1 MSISDA
7 QHDPTGH
14 GPVGQGPVY
23 KGAADHGPGDLDH
36 MPDRTIDVT
45 GPQTRRQFLRRLTV
59 LAGVGAAAPWAM
71 ELAALAG
78 VSGDA
83 AGASTADDDYRALVC
98 VFLYGGNDHW
108 NTFIPND
115 ADGHA
120 AYRAARGGIARDLG
134 DVLPISPRD
143 GFSGAGSFGFAPELS
158 RLKSLFDA
166 GDAAVVANVGTL
178 VTPLDKAA
186 YASGA
191 PRPPQLFSHND
202 QQSYWQAGAV
212 EGAGSGWG
220 GRIADVLL
228 DGNGDHSL
236 FTSISASG
244 NAIMMS
250 GRNALQYQVSSRGVT
265 TLRTD
270 QFAADSID
278 DGLRT
283 LLATPRPGLFP
294 SAYADTSR
302 RALQAADDLAVA
314 IDAASA
320 SLDLASFFEVAPD
333 MSGGGPVASLQG
345 QLETVARLIAA
356 GKNEL
361 GLKRQVFFV
370 GLGGFDNHSRLV
382 ADHVPLLQALDV
394 GLAGFHRATAALGV
408 ADRVTTFTASDFGRT
423 LLSNGDGTDHGW
435 GGHHLVVGGSV
446 RGNRV
451 FGTVPE
457 VADDGPSDVGQGRLL
472 PTISVDQY
480 AATFGRWLGV
490 GEGDLTAVAP
500 NLGNFAA
507 RDLGLFDQS
516 SIPEPLPTP
525 APTTTT
531 VLTPGPPTTS
541 TSISSTS
548 IVNPPTVEHCPYPP
562 EPAGS

>member
-1 MSISDA
+1 MSTTDD
-7 QHDPTGH
+7 QHGSF
-14 GPVGQGPVY
+14 
-23 KGAADHGPGDLDH
+23 DHA
-36 MPDRTIDVT
+36 PDRPVDVA
-45 GPQTRRQFLRRLTV
+45 GPQTRRQFLRRLTL

-83 AGASTADDDYRALVC
+83 AAASTAEDEYRALVC
-98 VFLYGGNDHW
+98 VFLYGGNDQW
-108 NTFIPND
+108 NTFVPND
-115 ADGHA
+115 PDGHA
-120 AYRAARGGIARDLG
+120 AYTAARGGLARGLDE
-134 DVLPISPRD
+134 VLPISPLD
-143 GFSGAGSFGFAPELS
+143 GFAGAGSFGFAPELPGL
-158 RLKSLFDA
+158 RALFDA

-186 YASGA
+186 YAAGA

-212 EGAGSGWG
+212 EGAATGWG
-220 GRIADVLL
+220 GRIADFLL

-250 GRNALQYQVSSRGVT
+250 GRNALQYQVSGRGVT

-278 DGLRT
+278 AGLR
-283 LLATPRPGLFP
+283 AVMAAQQPGLFP

-320 SLDLASFFEVAPD
+320 SIDVASFFDVDPSL
-333 MSGGGPVASLQG
+333 SGAGGPVGNLRSQM
-345 QLETVARLIAA
+345 ETVARLIAA

-370 GLGGFDNHSRLV
+370 GLGGFDNHSRLM
-382 ADHVPLLQALDV
+382 ADHLPLLSALDI
-394 GLAGFHRATAALGV
+394 GLSGFHRATAALGV
-408 ADRVTTFTASDFGRT
+408 ADRVTTFTASDFGRS

-435 GGHHLVVGGSV
+435 GAHHLVVGGSV

-451 FGTVPE
+451 FGAVPE
-457 VADDGPSDVGQGRLL
+457 VADDGPDDVGQGRLL
-472 PTISVDQY
+472 PTVSVDAY

-490 GEGDLTAVAP
+490 SEGDLTAIAP
-500 NLGNFAA
+500 NLGNFST
-507 RDLGLFDQS
+507 RDVGLFDQS

-525 APTTTT
+525 VPPTTTT
-531 VLTPGPPTTS
+531 SISPGPPTTAS
-541 TSISSTS
+541 T
-548 IVNPPTVEHCPYPP
+548 VPGHCPYPP
-562 EPAGS
+562 EDGGS

>member
-1 MSISDA
+1 MSTTDDLGA
-7 QHDPTGH
+7 PTD
-14 GPVGQGPVY
+14 
-23 KGAADHGPGDLDH
+23 ADHT
-36 MPDRTIDVT
+36 PDRTIDVT
-45 GPQTRRQFLRRLTV
+45 GVQTRRQFLRRLTL

-78 VSGDA
+78 VSGEA
-83 AGASTADDDYRALVC
+83 AAAATGDDEYRALVC
-98 VFLYGGNDHW
+98 VFLYGGNDQW
-108 NTFIPND
+108 NTFVPND
-115 ADGHA
+115 PDGHA
-120 AYRAARGGIARDLG
+120 AYAAARNGIARSLG
-134 DVLPISPRD
+134 EVLPISPRD
-143 GFSGAGSFGFAPELS
+143 GFAGAGSFGFAPELA
-158 RLKSLFDA
+158 RLKGLFDT

-186 YASGA
+186 YAAGA

-212 EGAGSGWG
+212 EGAASGWG
-220 GRIADVLL
+220 GRIADFLL

-278 DGLRT
+278 VGLRDIM
-283 LLATPRPGLFP
+283 AAQRPGLFS

-302 RALQAADDLAVA
+302 RALQAADDLAAA

-320 SLDLASFFEVAPD
+320 SIDVASFFDVDPALEN
-333 MSGGGPVASLQG
+333 SGPVRNLRG
-345 QLETVARLIAA
+345 QMETVARLIAA
-356 GKNEL
+356 GRDEL

-370 GLGGFDNHSRLV
+370 GLGGFDNHSRLM
-382 ADHVPLLQALDV
+382 ADHVPLLQALDI
-394 GLAGFHRATAALGV
+394 GLAGFHRATTALGV
-408 ADRVTTFTASDFGRT
+408 ADRVTTFTASDFGRS

-435 GGHHLVVGGSV
+435 GGHHLVIGGSV

-490 GEGDLTAVAP
+490 GESDLTAIAP
-500 NLGNFAA
+500 NIGNFSD
-507 RDLGLFDQS
+507 RDIGLFDAG

-525 APTTTT
+525 VPSTTTT
-531 VLTPGPPTTS
+531 SISPGPPTTA
-541 TSISSTS
+541 
-548 IVNPPTVEHCPYPP
+548 PPTTQHCPYPP
-562 EPAGS
+562 EGGG